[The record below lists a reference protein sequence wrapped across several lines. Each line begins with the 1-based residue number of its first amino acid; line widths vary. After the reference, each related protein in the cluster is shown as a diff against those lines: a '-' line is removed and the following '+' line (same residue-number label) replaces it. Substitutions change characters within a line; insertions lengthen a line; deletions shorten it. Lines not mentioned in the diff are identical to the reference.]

1 MVPCQESTTTTLAKY
16 IEYVIETAKVSDSP
30 VLVRDLMKT
39 WGISTDTSGW
49 TALIQELDKA
59 LNRLISDILKIKDD
73 EQEKL
78 QEMSEKLGIKFANAE
93 PLTGS
98 AVAFEV
104 CVKAGKFIYDE
115 MDEKRLKETK
125 EWIENNTNLL
135 EETKKAEP
143 ETRYIPGTE
152 QF

>member
-1 MVPCQESTTTTLAKY
+1 
-16 IEYVIETAKVSDSP
+16 
-30 VLVRDLMKT
+30 
-39 WGISTDTSGW
+39 
-49 TALIQELDKA
+49 
-59 LNRLISDILKIKDD
+59 
-73 EQEKL
+73 
-78 QEMSEKLGIKFANAE
+78 MSEKLGIKFANAE

-135 EETKKAEP
+135 EGTKKAEP

-152 QF
+152 TVLKLRKWIPKINKGATQNIGERK